1 MKGDVVGWSVRPVV
15 DSVGRCCRLMVLSR
29 SRRRRR
35 W

>member
-15 DSVGRCCRLMVLSR
+15 DSVGRCRLMVLSR